1 MAAAQPTAIA
11 CPVAKLNNG
20 ATMPVIGF
28 GTWRCDAEK
37 LEAAV
42 YHALQLGYRHIDC
55 APIYKNEPIVG
66 KAIQRAIDDKL
77 TVRSELFIASKL
89 P

>member
-1 MAAAQPTAIA
+1 MATTAV
-11 CPVAKLNNG
+11 CPLAKLNNG

-37 LEAAV
+37 LETAV
-42 YHALQLGYRHIDC
+42 FHALQMGYRHIDC
-55 APIYKNEPIVG
+55 APIYRNEPIVG
-66 KAIQRAIDDKL
+66 KAIQKAIDEKI
-77 TVRSELFIASKL
+77 TTRAELFIASKL